1 MRTSGYAW
9 KPVLRVT
16 RLSEKMRIVIITGL
30 SGSGKSTGVR
40 VCEDEGF
47 FCIDNLP
54 VSLIPTFVELVSKAA
69 DSTRDVALVMDI
81 RDFESLRGYEK
92 VLQTVREAGHTVEIV
107 FFDAS
112 DEVIIRRFS
121 ETRRRHPVLKSGSVP
136 EGIRYEREQ
145 LAGLRRMATRVID
158 TSEFNIHQLKD
169 AVISFLKGS
178 ENAREM
184 TVHLQSFGFRYG
196 IPLES
201 DLVMDV
207 RFLPN
212 PYFVPSLRE
221 FSGLDPLVREYV
233 LGKEETTLFL
243 TKFTDLLEFLVPGYQ
258 REGKSYLTIST
269 GCTGGKHRS
278 VAITEELKSFFADK
292 NVIVKITHR
301 DIGKG

>member
-1 MRTSGYAW
+1 
-9 KPVLRVT
+9 
-16 RLSEKMRIVIITGL
+16 MRIVIITGL
-30 SGSGKSTGVR
+30 SGSGKSTCVR
-40 VCEDEGF
+40 VLEDEDF

-54 VSLIPTFVELVSKAA
+54 VSLIPTFVELMEK
-69 DSTRDVALVMDI
+69 STDRVRDVALGMDI
-81 RDFESLRGYEK
+81 RDLESLRGYEQ
-92 VLQTVREAGHTVEIV
+92 VFQEVRGAGHTVEVV

-112 DEVIIRRFS
+112 DEVLIRRFS
-121 ETRRRHPVLKSGSVP
+121 ETRRRHPVSQGGSVP
-136 EGIRYEREQ
+136 EGIRYEREH
-145 LAGLRRMATRVID
+145 LAGLRRMASKIID

-169 AVISFLKGS
+169 TVISFIKGG
-178 ENAREM
+178 APPRDM

-201 DLVMDV
+201 DLLMDV

-212 PYFVPSLRE
+212 PYFVRELRE
-221 FSGLDPLVREYV
+221 FSGLDPMVREYV
-233 LGKEETTLFL
+233 TDREETRRFL
-243 TKFTDLLEFLVPGYQ
+243 DKFTDMLEFLLPEYK

-278 VAITEELKSFFADK
+278 VAVTEELRKFFADK

>member
-1 MRTSGYAW
+1 
-9 KPVLRVT
+9 
-16 RLSEKMRIVIITGL
+16 MRIVIITGL

-40 VCEDEGF
+40 VLEDEDF

-54 VSLIPTFVELVSKAA
+54 VSLIPTFVELMEK
-69 DSTRDVALVMDI
+69 STDRVRDVALVMDI
-81 RDFESLRGYEK
+81 RDLESLRGYEQ
-92 VLQTVREAGHTVEIV
+92 VLQEVRGAGHSVEIV

-121 ETRRRHPVLKSGSVP
+121 ETRRRHPVSQSGSVP
-136 EGIRYEREQ
+136 EGIRYEREH
-145 LAGLRRMATRVID
+145 LAGLRRMATKIID

-169 AVISFLKGS
+169 TVISFIKGG
-178 ENAREM
+178 APPRDM

-201 DLVMDV
+201 DLLMDV

-212 PYFVPSLRE
+212 PYFVWELRE
-221 FSGLDPLVREYV
+221 FSGLDPMVREYV
-233 LGKEETTLFL
+233 IDRKETHRFLG
-243 TKFTDLLEFLVPGYQ
+243 KFTDMLEFLLPEYK

-278 VAITEELKSFFADK
+278 VAVTEELRKFFADK

>member
-1 MRTSGYAW
+1 
-9 KPVLRVT
+9 
-16 RLSEKMRIVIITGL
+16 MRIVIITGL

-54 VSLIPTFVELVSKAA
+54 VSLIPTFVELVEK
-69 DSTRDVALVMDI
+69 STDHKRDVALVMDI
-81 RDFESLRGYEK
+81 RDLEALRGYMK
-92 VLQTVREAGHTVEIV
+92 VLQGVREAGHTVEII

-121 ETRRRHPVLKSGSVP
+121 ETRRRHPVSQSGSVP

-145 LAGLRRMATRVID
+145 LAGLRHMATKVID
-158 TSEFNIHQLKD
+158 TSEFNIHQLRD
-169 AVISFLKGS
+169 AVIAFLKGG
-178 ENAREM
+178 EDARGM
-184 TVHLQSFGFRYG
+184 TVHLQSFGYRYG

-221 FSGLDPLVREYV
+221 FSGLDPLVRHYV
-233 LGKEETTLFL
+233 LEKEETARFME
-243 TKFTDLLEFLVPGYQ
+243 KFTDMLEFLVPGYH

-269 GCTGGKHRS
+269 G
-278 VAITEELKSFFADK
+278 
-292 NVIVKITHR
+292 
-301 DIGKG
+301 

>member
-1 MRTSGYAW
+1 
-9 KPVLRVT
+9 
-16 RLSEKMRIVIITGL
+16 MRIVIITGI

-40 VCEDEGF
+40 VLEDEGF

-54 VSLIPTFVELVSKAA
+54 VSLVPTFVDLMGK
-69 DSTRDVALVMDI
+69 STDRVRDVALVMDI
-81 RDFESLRGYEK
+81 RDPDTLRGHEK
-92 VLQTVREAGHTVEIV
+92 VLQDLRDAGHAVEIIY
-107 FFDAS
+107 FDAS

-121 ETRRRHPVLKSGSVP
+121 ETRRRHPVSESGSVL
-136 EGIRYEREQ
+136 EGIIYEREQ
-145 LAGLRRMATRVID
+145 LAGLRHQATHVVD

-169 AVISFLKGS
+169 VVISLIRGS
-178 ENAREM
+178 DGARVM

-207 RFLPN
+207 RFLAN
-212 PYFVPSLRE
+212 PHFIPELRP
-221 FSGLDPLVREYV
+221 FTGLDHQVKHYV
-233 LGKEETTLFL
+233 MGKDETRLFMQKL
-243 TKFTDLLEFLVPGYQ
+243 TGLLEFLLPGFL

-278 VAITEELKSFFADK
+278 VAITEELREFFADK
-292 NVIVKITHR
+292 KVIVKVTHR

>member
-1 MRTSGYAW
+1 
-9 KPVLRVT
+9 
-16 RLSEKMRIVIITGL
+16 MRIVIITGL
-30 SGSGKSTGVR
+30 SGSGKSTGVK
-40 VCEDEGF
+40 VLEDENF

-54 VSLIPTFVELVSKAA
+54 VSLVPTVVELMEK
-69 DSTRDVALVMDI
+69 STDGVRDVALVMDV
-81 RDFESLRGYEK
+81 RDLESLRGYEK
-92 VLQTVREAGHTVEIV
+92 VFQEVRGAGHTIEIV

-121 ETRRRHPVLKSGSVP
+121 ETRRRHPVSQTGSVP
-136 EGIRYEREQ
+136 EGIRYEREH
-145 LAGLRRMATRVID
+145 LAGLRRMAAKIID

-169 AVISFLKGS
+169 TVISFIKGG
-178 ENAREM
+178 APPRDM
-184 TVHLQSFGFRYG
+184 TVHLQSFGYRYG

-201 DLVMDV
+201 DLLMDV

-212 PYFVPSLRE
+212 PYFVWELRE
-221 FSGLDPLVREYV
+221 FSGLDPLVRKYV
-233 LGKEETTLFL
+233 VDREETRRFL
-243 TKFTDLLEFLVPGYQ
+243 DKFTDMLEFLLPEYK

-278 VAITEELKSFFADK
+278 VAITEELRKFFADK